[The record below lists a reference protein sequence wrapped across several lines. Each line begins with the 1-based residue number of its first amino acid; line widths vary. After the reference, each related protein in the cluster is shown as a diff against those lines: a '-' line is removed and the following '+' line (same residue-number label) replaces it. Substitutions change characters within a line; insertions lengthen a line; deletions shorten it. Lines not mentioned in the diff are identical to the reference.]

1 MAAASPAP
9 PSYCGCRNP
18 GPQAREK
25 GKRHGFDLASIQHR
39 HADLQPGGY
48 SPPSYPVTL
57 IYCPPLLF
65 SLPRWQSLL
74 FQPFLSWESKSRAF

>member
-1 MAAASPAP
+1 MVAASPAP
-9 PSYCGCRNP
+9 PSCCGCRNP

-25 GKRHGFDLASIQHR
+25 GKRHGFDLASINTTLTCSLVDSLSS
-39 HADLQPGGY
+39 A
-48 SPPSYPVTL
+48 PPPVTV

-74 FQPFLSWESKSRAF
+74 FQPFLSWSQSSAF